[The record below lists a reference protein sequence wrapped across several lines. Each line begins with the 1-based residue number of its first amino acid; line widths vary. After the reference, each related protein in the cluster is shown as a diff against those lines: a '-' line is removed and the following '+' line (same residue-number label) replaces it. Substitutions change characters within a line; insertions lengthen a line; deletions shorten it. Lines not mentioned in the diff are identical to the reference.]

1 MRKGKLLVVFYL
13 ILSLFI
19 VSVPSVSAVGSGKA
33 SEALVIRAD
42 RIESKGMLLGLGSGH
57 HGLVLKLNIGQSKIS
72 GMRMGGSYSTGQGSW
87 GVSMQDPGT
96 VTIQGLSL
104 KASAIGF
111 KIKPGD
117 FIRFEKP
124 LQIDSLMPS
133 IVLHDVYLRV
143 EGMEAEEAV
152 MHSLE
157 LDTLKEVS
165 LARPKGGIWIDL
177 RSGFSSMSK
186 SDAEEKINGILSD
199 EQEQEMDEDV
209 SDPSKGKDPE
219 TGDDGKEGEDGGPVK
234 PPEAGEPPADE
245 PPRGPGTSPGDGA
258 EEEGNH
264 EKKVKLHRY
273 FTALEIVNQAKKYP
287 SKLTLRHGNKEYD
300 AKDWGRMVLMR
311 RFSGTEIRV
320 MAEGPDAGEAVK
332 EMARFLGGE

>member
-1 MRKGKLLVVFYL
+1 M
-13 ILSLFI
+13 
-19 VSVPSVSAVGSGKA
+19 VSVPSVSAAGSGKT

-57 HGLVLKLNIGQSKIS
+57 HGLVLKMNIGQSKIS

-87 GVSMQDPGT
+87 GVSMQDPGP
-96 VTIQGLSL
+96 VMIQGLSL

-111 KIKPGD
+111 KIKPED
-117 FIRFEKP
+117 FIRFDKP

-143 EGMEAEEAV
+143 EGMEAEEAA

-186 SDAEEKINGILSD
+186 SEAEEKINGILSD
-199 EQEQEMDEDV
+199 EQEKEIDEDPAA
-209 SDPSKGKDPE
+209 PSKEKEDPE
-219 TGDDGKEGEDGGPVK
+219 TGDDGKGGDEGHPVE

-245 PPRGPGTSPGDGA
+245 PSRDPGTSPDDGA
-258 EEEGNH
+258 PDGVKN
-264 EKKVKLHRY
+264 EKTVKLHRY
-273 FTALEIVNQAKKYP
+273 FTALEIVNQAKKYQ
-287 SKLTLRHGNKEYD
+287 SKLTLRYGNKEYD
-300 AKDWGRMVLMR
+300 AKKWGRMVLMR
-311 RFSGTEIRV
+311 RLSGTEITV
-320 MAEGPDAGEAVK
+320 IAEGADAGEAVQG
-332 EMARFLGGE
+332 MSQFLGGK